1 MGKSGMS
8 QSFGR
13 RPTAKPLPAPLPV
26 PVKFARPGNVQPPR
40 TEPAPP
46 SLDDE
51 LKEWKKSRG
60 SNFPFKLLALTAS
73 LSFGIA
79 SVALPAQIND
89 WAQYP
94 LYALSAASLYAGFVR
109 RKPKI

>member
-1 MGKSGMS
+1 MRNWGMS
-8 QSFGR
+8 QAFGR

-26 PVKFARPGNVQPPR
+26 PVKFARPGNQPRP
-40 TEPAPP
+40 EPTSP

-51 LKEWKKSRG
+51 LKQWKKARG
-60 SNFPFKLLALTAS
+60 SHFPIKLLALTAS

-79 SVALPAQIND
+79 SIALPAQIND

-94 LYALSAASLYAGFVR
+94 LYALSAASLYAGFIR
-109 RKPKI
+109 RKPKA

>member
-1 MGKSGMS
+1 MS
-8 QSFGR
+8 QAFGR
-13 RPTAKPLPAPLPV
+13 RPTTKPLPAPLPV
-26 PVKFARPGNVQPPR
+26 PVKFARPGHVQPPR
-40 TEPAPP
+40 PEPASP

-51 LKEWKKSRG
+51 LREWKKARG

-73 LSFGIA
+73 VSFGIA

-94 LYALSAASLYAGFVR
+94 LYALSAASLYAGFAR
-109 RKPKI
+109 RKPKA

>member
-1 MGKSGMS
+1 MS
-8 QSFGR
+8 QAFGR
-13 RPTAKPLPAPLPV
+13 RPTAKPLPAPPPV
-26 PVKFARPGNVQPPR
+26 PVKFARPGNVQALR
-40 TEPAPP
+40 AEPTSP
-46 SLDDE
+46 SVDDE
-51 LKEWKKSRG
+51 LKEWKKARG

-94 LYALSAASLYAGFVR
+94 LYALSAVSLYAGFAR
-109 RKPKI
+109 RKPKS